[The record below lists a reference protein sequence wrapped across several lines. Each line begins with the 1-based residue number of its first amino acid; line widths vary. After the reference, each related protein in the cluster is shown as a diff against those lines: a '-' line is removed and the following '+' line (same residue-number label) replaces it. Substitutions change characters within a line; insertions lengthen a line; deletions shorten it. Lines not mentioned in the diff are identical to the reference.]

1 MDLMFRGGR
10 EEERKEGGKEGTER
24 KKRRKEKHQSGQN
37 ILREVKCSMR

>member
-10 EEERKEGGKEGTER
+10 EEERKEGGKEGKGKR
-24 KKRRKEKHQSGQN
+24 KKRKEKHQSGQN